1 MAAECYPIPLSSTH
15 VFVPATDTAL
25 FRTLQ
30 IAGAGALI
38 VLISA
43 TARAQ
48 DMRRV
53 TESAFPPACAV
64 LRAHWVAVG
73 GGRTLTAAD
82 EDEPD
87 TRRIHSGPVRLT
99 FDLRGRALP

>member
-43 TARAQ
+43 TA
-48 DMRRV
+48 
-53 TESAFPPACAV
+53 AV

-73 GGRTLTAAD
+73 GGRTLAAAD